1 MCPSFSWNY
10 FPFVAIWDHPI
21 CLTHNTSRSLSHWP
35 PLAKKKKKKCHRE
48 YDFSFCEGSTLAV
61 HFTVVVSSSQ
71 LSAKGQSHKGPGL
84 VPLPFST
91 SRGTYIVSMTHTGLL
106 ERLQP
111 NAKEEKGGRIWAL
124 TERITELL
132 TVMSV
137 GLITFAPFA
146 TFSKYI
152 HSIAA
157 QTRFMLFTWWRTRI
171 TVSFVCH

>member
-1 MCPSFSWNY
+1 
-10 FPFVAIWDHPI
+10 V
-21 CLTHNTSRSLSHWP
+21 
-35 PLAKKKKKKCHRE
+35 

-137 GLITFAPFA
+137 GLIT
-146 TFSKYI
+146 YLC
-152 HSIAA
+152 SI
-157 QTRFMLFTWWRTRI
+157 
-171 TVSFVCH
+171 CHIL

>member
-1 MCPSFSWNY
+1 
-10 FPFVAIWDHPI
+10 
-21 CLTHNTSRSLSHWP
+21 
-35 PLAKKKKKKCHRE
+35 
-48 YDFSFCEGSTLAV
+48 
-61 HFTVVVSSSQ
+61 
-71 LSAKGQSHKGPGL
+71 
-84 VPLPFST
+84 
-91 SRGTYIVSMTHTGLL
+91 MTHTGLL

-157 QTRFMLFTWWRTRI
+157 QTRFMLFT
-171 TVSFVCH
+171 